1 MDIVLAKLVV
11 AVVEVMLARLVVL
24 VVGVVVS
31 VTVKSS
37 SSKLFAP
44 TVWEYSKSD
53 TFPWK
58 F

>member
-1 MDIVLAKLVV
+1 MVLAKLVV
-11 AVVEVMLARLVVL
+11 AVVEVTLARLVVL

-37 SSKLFAP
+37 SSKLFVL
-44 TVWEYSKSD
+44 TVCEYSKSA

>member
-1 MDIVLAKLVV
+1 MLLAKLVV
-11 AVVEVMLARLVVL
+11 AVVEVTLARLVVL